1 MIVHKDNIDEVARK
15 AFPDNALRQLQQKL
29 WTRFDISQH
38 VISSAML
45 NLRTGNKYVYTL
57 DSNNPEIN
65 IVLAEY

>member
-15 AFPDNALRQLQQKL
+15 VFPDNALRQLQQKL
-29 WTRFDISQH
+29 WTKFDIPQH
-38 VISSAML
+38 KISSTIF
-45 NLRTGNKYVYTL
+45 NLRTGNKYAYTL

>member
-29 WTRFDISQH
+29 WTKFDIPQH
-38 VISSAML
+38 KISSAIL

>member
-15 AFPDNALRQLQQKL
+15 AFPNNTLRQLQQKL

-38 VISSAML
+38 VISSTIF